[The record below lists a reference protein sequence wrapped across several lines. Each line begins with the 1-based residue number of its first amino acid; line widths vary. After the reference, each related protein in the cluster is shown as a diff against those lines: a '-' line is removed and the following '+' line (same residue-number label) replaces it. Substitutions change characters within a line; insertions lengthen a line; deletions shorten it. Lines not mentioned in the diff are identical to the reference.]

1 MSLRDKFVEAYGIEY
16 QEPDAI
22 SEKFVSDVQTV
33 IKHLQDNCDFLTFR
47 LSSMS
52 GSASRI
58 LLICSDA
65 EEPDERAVG
74 ISLSVGH
81 DSAGQG
87 VEFDGQHS
95 EIYHID
101 SPEDLDYIAEAIVTK
116 AGRDF
121 AQTDMRNDNLS
132 AMKSGFGL
140 K

>member
-16 QEPDAI
+16 QEPDAV

-33 IKHLQDNCDFLTFR
+33 IQHLQKNCDFLTFR
-47 LSSMS
+47 LSNMS
-52 GSASRI
+52 GSASRV

-65 EEPDERAVG
+65 DEPEERVVG

-87 VEFDGQHS
+87 VEFDGNHS

-101 SPEDLDYIAEAIVTK
+101 NTEDLDYIAEAIVTK

-121 AQTDMRNDNLS
+121 AQIDMRAANLV
-132 AMKSGFGL
+132 AMKSVFGL